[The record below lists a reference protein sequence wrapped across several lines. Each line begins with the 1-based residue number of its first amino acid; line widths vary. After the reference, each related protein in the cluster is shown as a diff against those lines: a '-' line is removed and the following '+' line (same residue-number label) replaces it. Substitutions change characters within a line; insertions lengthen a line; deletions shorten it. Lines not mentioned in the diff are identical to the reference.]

1 MARLIYKFGEKIF
14 LGNADGLGIIIDKMF
29 EKPDAQTIVFDLENV
44 KMCDSYG
51 LKFLINYQR
60 KANTA
65 YKTLLLYRPD
75 AFLTEML
82 SSTKLTQFFSVV
94 DTLDDKVSAAGSGP
108 AQSLPAS
115 EQQPLHKPRH

>member
-65 YKTLLLYRPD
+65 HKTLLLYRPD

-94 DTLDDKVSAAGSGP
+94 DTLDDKASAAGS
-108 AQSLPAS
+108 
-115 EQQPLHKPRH
+115 